1 MRSVICRFFL
11 FQVES
16 KCSPGQKC
24 LCAQTHACV
33 YLCVLMCVCAC
44 GTIGGGGALL
54 VVERWNINATLPLI
68 SLHLSPTCPLRVSPS
83 KSMNRHSSDIN
94 RQLVCSV
101 FQRQNTKTS
110 LAPIFFLLPPFSSFV
125 LKNIKI
131 SFLLRLVKVIG
142 AGEAFIR
149 SLTPR
154 LRPRQIY
161 QFSERR
167 TSLRWLQVTCVCVV
181 FWVFFLNAIFNLLD
195 FEHEEP
201 G

>member
-1 MRSVICRFFL
+1 MRIRSVICRFSL

-24 LCAQTHACV
+24 LCVHTHTLVSICV
-33 YLCVLMCVCAC
+33 CSHVCSVCVCAC
-44 GTIGGGGALL
+44 GTIGGGGALV

-83 KSMNRHSSDIN
+83 KSMNRHSSHIN

-110 LAPIFFLLPPFSSFV
+110 LAPIFFSFFPPFSSFV

-142 AGEAFIR
+142 AGEAFIC

-167 TSLRWLQVTCVCVV
+167 TSLRLCWLQVTCVCV
-181 FWVFFLNAIFNLLD
+181 FFGVFFF
-195 FEHEEP
+195 
-201 G
+201 